1 MKMQGWRKKTL
12 GILVVLGGVMAF
24 GTALAAD
31 TVKIGMLYSVTG
43 PGSSLGPIQMKS
55 AKLAV
60 KEMND
65 AGGVKIGGKKY
76 KIEVIERDDESKP
89 DVALRRVSDLVQ
101 DNKVHALVGGTFA
114 HISLAMNGQSKKDK
128 FFLMTT
134 NGVPD
139 SYFTKTEKGPYSL
152 CSLGDNGMVGR
163 GSAAYVVDN
172 LKAKNVVFFMPD
184 YAYGKFAF
192 GGAEAVLK
200 QRPGVKYNVVWS
212 PVGTADM
219 TPFLIKALEFQPE
232 FVCMGHWGN
241 DAITVLKQAHEMGLK
256 KKTKLFFNWII
267 DTMAVGI
274 PPEALEGI
282 WCQMWW
288 YHNLEGFKDAEVVKS
303 AKEFTDRYMKA
314 YGEPPDP
321 YGMTAYD
328 GAMETLRA
336 MELSNS
342 MDPAKMYAALMA
354 KPDFKSAKGPAK
366 WRVDGR
372 PQYKYN
378 SWIVEGK
385 GPAARKHPKW
395 DYAKIIDVYAGDAFL
410 PTVKEMGW

>member
-1 MKMQGWRKKTL
+1 
-12 GILVVLGGVMAF
+12 
-24 GTALAAD
+24 
-31 TVKIGMLYSVTG
+31 
-43 PGSSLGPIQMKS
+43 
-55 AKLAV
+55 
-60 KEMND
+60 
-65 AGGVKIGGKKY
+65 
-76 KIEVIERDDESKP
+76 
-89 DVALRRVSDLVQ
+89 VAIRRVNELVQ
-101 DNKVHALVGGTFA
+101 DNKVQAVVGGTFA

-139 SYFTKTEKGPYSL
+139 SYFTKAEKGPYSL

-163 GSAAYVVDN
+163 GAAAYVVDN

-184 YAYGKFAF
+184 YAYGRFAF
-192 GGAEAVLK
+192 GGAEAILK

-212 PVGTADM
+212 PVGTADV

-232 FVCMGHWGN
+232 FICMGHWGN

-267 DTMAVGI
+267 DSMAVGI
-274 PPEALEGI
+274 PAEALEGI

-288 YHNLEGFKDAEVVKS
+288 YHNMEGFKDAEVVKS
-303 AKEFTDRYMKA
+303 TKEFTDRYLKE
-314 YGEPPDP
+314 YGVPPDP

-342 MDPAKMYAALMA
+342 MDPRKMYEALMA

-366 WRVDGR
+366 WRIDGR

-385 GPAARKHPKW
+385 GPAVRQHPKW